1 MTVLFSRQ
9 DVFDLLP
16 YKHLVEAVESAHIG
30 LENGRV
36 VHPERSTAAV
46 PGLDGY
52 GAVAAAGASI
62 GAMVAVVLHAL
73 EHGGSVEEVR
83 TALTAT
89 LDRLEHTMTA
99 TGTAYGS
106 DGRHTDADADHH
118 R

>member
-1 MTVLFSRQ
+1 VRARGIQLLFSAQ
-9 DVFDLLP
+9 
-16 YKHLVEAVESAHIG
+16 
-30 LENGRV
+30 RV
-36 VHPERSTAAV
+36 LADGIRAAI

-89 LDRLEHTMTA
+89 LDRLEHTMTG
-99 TGTAYGS
+99 TGTACGS
-106 DGRHTDADADHH
+106 DGRHTDADADHQ